1 VYVYKTAHTN
11 DIEVTSKQFYST
23 QSYKLGRAGAD
34 PASKVMGG
42 AISVIFASQVSYQ
55 VCYCK
60 RNKAYFETLL

>member
-34 PASKVMGG
+34 PASKVRGG
-42 AISVIFASQVSYQ
+42 GDFCNI
-55 VCYCK
+55 CK
-60 RNKAYFETLL
+60 SSLIPGLLL